1 MQLGAEQSNAQA
13 EPAEEAAQEP
23 AAEAAQGPAEEQA
36 AADEAESSDKMAVVF
51 LCTSDNQGFEAGC
64 LGEEHICDSGTESQE
79 EDYEE
84 LRVRKRNADEA
95 ESSDKMAVAFLCAS
109 DNQGFEAGC
118 LGEEHICDSG
128 TESQEEDYEEL
139 RARKRNANYNRLIA
153 LQDARKLR
161 EAGGPRCAGSSRGLE
176 LQL

>member
-1 MQLGAEQSNAQA
+1 MQLRAEQSNAQA

-36 AADEAESSDKMAVVF
+36 A
-51 LCTSDNQGFEAGC
+51 
-64 LGEEHICDSGTESQE
+64 
-79 EDYEE
+79 
-84 LRVRKRNADEA
+84 ADEA

-153 LQDARKLR
+153 LQDPRKLR
-161 EAGGPRCAGSSRGLE
+161 EAGRRFPLCGSKMT
-176 LQL
+176 